1 MRRAGNGGGNA
12 NSFKV
17 GAAINLLASQL
28 LERTRELIQTSFSSV
43 GGAINQLC
51 NEVEGKR

>member
-43 GGAINQLC
+43 RGAINQLC
-51 NEVEGKR
+51 SEVEGKR